1 MGTSDDSA
9 NAAVTFDLW
18 QTLVFEND
26 GTAIS
31 MVRREARSEQ
41 MVQRLSQFGVELEL
55 SVVRESFNS
64 LSSEITAGHDDGYD
78 APYEDWI
85 KILVERLAP
94 ELAEQIGS
102 AEIAHIG
109 KLVDQTFLDTPP
121 KLLDGTKELL
131 GELKKRGLKIGLISN
146 TGLTSPQTYSKWF
159 AQLGILDG
167 FDFLAFSNG
176 QSVAKPDAAIF
187 EITLTN
193 LGVDANRSLHVGD
206 NMHTDVA
213 GAAAVGMSTVWVC
226 GGTNSPVVTNV
237 EPNYSVDSAIEL
249 PAIVDEW
256 LASLNSCP
264 S

>member
-1 MGTSDDSA
+1 MGTLTNST

-26 GTAIS
+26 RTAIS
-31 MVRREARSEQ
+31 MVRREARSEK
-41 MVQRLSQFGVELEL
+41 MVQQLSRFGVKIEL
-55 SVVRESFNS
+55 SVVREGFNS
-64 LSSEITAGHDDGYD
+64 LSSEITAGHDDGCD

-94 ELAEQIGS
+94 ELAGQISS

-109 KLVDQTFLDTPP
+109 KLVDQTFLDIPP

-131 GELKKRGLKIGLISN
+131 SELKKRGLKIGLISN
-146 TGLTSPQTYSKWF
+146 TGLTSPQTYNKWF
-159 AQLGILDG
+159 SQQGILDG
-167 FDFLAFSNG
+167 FDFLAFSNE

-206 NMHTDVA
+206 NMHTDVY
-213 GAAAVGMSTVWVC
+213 GAAAVGMSTVWVS
-226 GGTNSPVVTNV
+226 GGTNSPVETNTK
-237 EPNYSVDSAIEL
+237 PNYSVDSVIEL
-249 PAIVDEW
+249 PAIVEEW
-256 LASLNSCP
+256 FASLGS
-264 S
+264 